1 VHTQQNKTSKT
12 TDQTFLFNLQ
22 TPMSSYE
29 KVHNLF
35 KFASDIVKCDNLNVT
50 KSNKV
55 EVYFVLVVERRTCTH
70 KIAEIRKVR
79 GYIDVPTQFLY
90 NGQQIKT
97 SNNFLANHILFLI
110 KQCLQNDI
118 LLYNVSIVLLNKV
131 VSYINRMFLFCS
143 VFGLLFLLR
152 EPCVN
157 IYIYIYILT
166 SLLVF

>member
-79 GYIDVPTQFLY
+79 GYIDVPNQFLY
-90 NGQQIKT
+90 NGQQK
-97 SNNFLANHILFLI
+97 H
-110 KQCLQNDI
+110 
-118 LLYNVSIVLLNKV
+118 
-131 VSYINRMFLFCS
+131 
-143 VFGLLFLLR
+143 
-152 EPCVN
+152 
-157 IYIYIYILT
+157 LT
-166 SLLVF
+166 IFW